1 MTQSKYTNKADFFG
15 SLMFNVNY
23 MTGFLLGDPTAIQM
37 QLHSDTCFHDS
48 KQVNYISLVEDTV
61 DYGDAPGMG
70 ALVESDT
77 HYMSALTDEEWA
89 QGDWFLFGR
98 TFLPWFAPPKGT
110 NGGYVRRHD
119 INYVT
124 AFNKASFPVLI
135 PTLVTAAKVGAAVT
149 AVGTASWYGY
159 KYATKN

>member
-15 SLMFNVNY
+15 SLMYNVNY
-23 MTGFLLGDPTAIQM
+23 MTGFLLGDPTAIQL
-37 QLHSDTCFHDS
+37 QLHSDTCFHDG

-61 DYGDAPGMG
+61 DYGDPGVT
-70 ALVESDT
+70 ALAYENT
-77 HYMSALTDEEWA
+77 HYMNPMTDEEWA
-89 QGDWFLFGR
+89 KGDWFLFGR

-119 INYVT
+119 MNDVT

-149 AVGTASWYGY
+149 AVGAASWYGY